1 MLNLKKNLYIAG
13 AFALCALAACSSDN
27 PSSAG
32 STTMPN
38 ATDRRKQQFFGRSR
52 QQFLRKFFRSR

>member
-13 AFALCALAACSSDN
+13 ALALCALTACSSDN

-38 ATDRRKQQFFGRSR
+38 ATAENS
-52 QQFLRKFFRSR
+52 SSSEEVTSSSSINSS